1 MCAFNKTVK
10 PATTIERRASEALRA
25 FLGTIPRLSI
35 ADLSIADNREAL
47 DWPVNIIA
55 ETDFAGNPMRLL
67 VEVKSN
73 GQPRMAREAAY
84 QLKRYI
90 GRSAQQGVP
99 MFMAPYLSEQSQAVC
114 REEGVGYLDFE
125 GNARIAFDSVFI
137 ERKVEG
143 KPDPERRALRSLFK
157 PKSARILR
165 VLLND
170 PRRAWRVTELAEAA
184 KVSIGLVSTIGSALR
199 ERDWADQSGQGMH
212 LTDPSSLLDEWASNY
227 APPQG
232 EEVRLYTHLHGKAL
246 AECLRGSESKEGRVV
261 LASFSAA
268 DWYAPFVR
276 QGTSY
281 FYADEKGLATLQTLL
296 DLSSPAKGAN
306 LVVRIPDEDGVLDDA
321 RVVAPGVV
329 ATSPVQ
335 TYLDLM
341 ISGDRGAEGAS
352 HLKDKLL
359 GWAS

>member
-1 MCAFNKTVK
+1 VK
-10 PATTIERRASEALRA
+10 PATNIERRASEALKA
-25 FLGTIPRLSI
+25 FLGTIPQLSI
-35 ADLSIADNREAL
+35 ADVRLTDDRGEV
-47 DWPVNIIA
+47 DHPVDIIA
-55 ETDFAGNPMRLL
+55 ETEFAGRRMRLL
-67 VEVKSN
+67 VEVKSS

-84 QLKRYI
+84 QLKRYVS
-90 GRSAQQGVP
+90 RSEQQGVP
-99 MFMAPYLSEQSQAVC
+99 MLIAPYLSEQSQAVC
-114 REEGVGYLDFE
+114 RQEGVGYLDFE

-137 ERKVEG
+137 DRQVEG

-170 PRRAWRVTELAEAA
+170 PQRAWRVTELAEAA

-199 ERDWADQSGQGMH
+199 ERDWAGQSEQGMH
-212 LTDPSSLLDEWASNY
+212 VTDPSGLLDEWAKGY
-227 APPQG
+227 KPPKG
-232 EEVRLYTHLHGKAL
+232 EERRLYTHLHGEAL
-246 AECLRGSESKEGRVV
+246 AERLRELETKDGRVA

-276 QGTSY
+276 QSSTY
-281 FYADEKGLATLQTLL
+281 FYADEKGLVALETLL
-296 DLSSPAKGAN
+296 KPSSPAKGAN
-306 LVVRIPDEDGVLDDA
+306 LIVSIPDEDGVLDDA
-321 RVVAPGVV
+321 RTVAPGII

-341 ISGDRGAEGAS
+341 VSGERGAEGAS

-359 GWAS
+359 GWPT